1 MNKKIYIFLIIS
13 ALLNK
18 QIITKEKNNN
28 SFRPG
33 IDNPYELKKKSL
45 NDQELAEKSAVEE
58 KVNALIKLIKKYN
71 TNYRNYI
78 SNQEPVINTLKLISS
93 QPNQTMEETL
103 IFLTGYLQ
111 ALSKQNNSRAVKAY
125 NIKEEIHK
133 IKNQIKI
140 SKIEYKEKLKYL
152 NDEKKKSIESGIIID
167 FCNKKIQAYV
177 PMAVQYE
184 NPGIQNAYSIIFE
197 NQLIQ
202 NGDTK
207 NELALLVYFFTKE
220 YLGELRARL
229 EGIKK

>member
-111 ALSKQNNSRAVKAY
+111 ALSKQNQNHYKY
-125 NIKEEIHK
+125 TQIFFKNLNILINFNINTI
-133 IKNQIKI
+133 IK
-140 SKIEYKEKLKYL
+140 
-152 NDEKKKSIESGIIID
+152 
-167 FCNKKIQAYV
+167 
-177 PMAVQYE
+177 
-184 NPGIQNAYSIIFE
+184 
-197 NQLIQ
+197 
-202 NGDTK
+202 
-207 NELALLVYFFTKE
+207 
-220 YLGELRARL
+220 
-229 EGIKK
+229 